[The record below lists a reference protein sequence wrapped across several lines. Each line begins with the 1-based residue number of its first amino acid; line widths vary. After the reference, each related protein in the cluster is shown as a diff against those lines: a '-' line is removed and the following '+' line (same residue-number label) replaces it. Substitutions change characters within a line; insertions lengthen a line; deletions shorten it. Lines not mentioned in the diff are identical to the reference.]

1 MDCVFDIGGITLRI
15 DGAPWS
21 QATMPRNF
29 RPFLCSGEAQLAPCT
44 TLRVVTYDA
53 APALPQGEPLSVSYN
68 DLGQA
73 FLYDGGSVW
82 TILLVPHPGE
92 QPRRMDM
99 DKTLSH
105 ATLWLQ
111 PHDRYTDF
119 VIDSMTRILFSQ
131 FAATCGA
138 LVIHASA
145 VECNG
150 TGYIFMGKSGTG
162 KSTHSRLW
170 IRNISGTALIND
182 DCPMVIADESGSFL
196 VCGTP
201 WSGKTPCWQRTSAPV
216 GGIVRLRQAPANRF
230 IPLSGVD
237 AFVAFIPGM
246 SVMTSDRKL
255 YAGASSTALR
265 LLGQTRMAILECLPD
280 REAAELCH
288 RSLTEFTNLNHY
300 T

>member
-1 MDCVFDIGGITLRI
+1 MRI

-21 QATMPRNF
+21 HVTMPRNF
-29 RPFLCSGEAQLAPCT
+29 RPFLCSGEAEPTPCT
-44 TLRVVTYDA
+44 TLRVMASHA
-53 APALPQGEPLSVSYN
+53 APVLPQGEPLSVSYN

-73 FLYDGGSVW
+73 SLYDSGSAW
-82 TILLVPHPGE
+82 AIMLVPHPGE
-92 QPRRMDM
+92 QPRLMNM

-111 PHDRYTDF
+111 PHDRYADF

-170 IRNISGTALIND
+170 IRNIANTTLIND
-182 DCPMVIADESGSFL
+182 DCPLVIAGESGSFL

-201 WSGKTPCWQRTSAPV
+201 WSGKTPCWRRTSAPV

-237 AFVAFIPGM
+237 SFVAFIPGM
-246 SVMTSDRKL
+246 SVMTSDRQL
-255 YAGASSTALR
+255 YAEASSTALS
-265 LLGQTRMAILECLPD
+265 LLDHTPVAILECLPD
-280 REAAELCH
+280 RGAAELCH
-288 RSLTEFTNLNHY
+288 RSLNLLTKNITHKCI
-300 T
+300 